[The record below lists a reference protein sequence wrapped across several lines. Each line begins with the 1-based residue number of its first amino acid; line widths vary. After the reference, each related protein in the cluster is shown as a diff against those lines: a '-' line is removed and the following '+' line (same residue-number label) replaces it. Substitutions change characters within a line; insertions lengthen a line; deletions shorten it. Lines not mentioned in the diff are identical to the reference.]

1 MALTLPPGW
10 ANPAIYTAQKKIEW
24 FNANGVTP
32 DDLASA
38 GVTADEI
45 DWMLANGLNR
55 NPTKEVENK
64 VSASA
69 AQELKAQAD
78 QAYGRE
84 ATQDSSSASTPA
96 VDTSSAVDR
105 LSDFLDQAA
114 SNTGI
119 YEGKQ
124 ALEEAIA
131 DIAGSQSVADKAT
144 LYNQLNDN
152 YSDTQIKDA
161 IAEVT
166 GKPVTDTDWNYLT
179 GAAKVQEIVKDPKAT
194 VQQKAELYNDLQ
206 ELFPT
211 QSNQFLNDLINT
223 VAPEQKAE
231 DLKYLAAAS
240 DVQDVVSGTVQ
251 DKAKVYNNLLD
262 QGFDAATAAN
272 IIKDATGQAPTAKDM
287 GYLTDAAKVQ
297 SLATSTDPNAKAD
310 FYNELLKRYDPTA
323 IGNLFTDALGKQQ
336 SASDMKYLMELAQ
349 QRQTA
354 ATTAQTELEK
364 QQAADKAAADR
375 QKTAI
380 DAATQ
385 AQEAARKAAAGS
397 TFSTGITYGADMG
410 ADRKGTGVD
419 ISGESGLRGAYAP
432 YVERMLER
440 ASAEADVPFQK
451 YTGSSPL
458 LESARAGIANLTTPA
473 QFLQGQNLAQAAGI
487 GALDYGK
494 YKPTSFTTGTFA
506 NPNFASQLSPAD
518 LKNQAAQK
526 PPGFFDGGGV
536 NTGMP
541 NYDSFLT
548 ELPYFGSASNSQNY
562 DPNFMGMIGDMQY
575 RGGRETQA
583 QRDFKLQQEGQ
594 MGNMQNM
601 AGGMGGI
608 FLGGSKFFDETMSL
622 GGGLNNLLG
631 GTGGGLGSLGGVG
644 GGLNKLVGSKF
655 FDETMSLGGGLNNLL
670 GKTGGVGG
678 VGGMGGMG
686 DMGGGLG
693 SLGGGLNKLVG
704 GTGQFNGPTS
714 SPSPYSIAYPS
725 EPTYEERVPS
735 IPSNPNLQPTNYGGQ
750 NVTNVQASY
759 MSPFMQGAVEPALRE
774 AKRQS
779 DIMGQANAAKAVSV
793 GAFGGSRQGLVE
805 AERQRNLMNQ
815 LGDIQSQGL
824 QKAYESGLG
833 QFNTEQQRALEAQKL
848 AEESRQFGSELGL
861 KGLDTS
867 IRAAQTLG
875 GLGQQQGYLDL
886 ATLKQMADLGQQQ
899 QQFDY
904 NEFLRGEKYPYEN
917 LTFMKN
923 MLQGLPYNA
932 APTGID
938 PMSQALSGGISSVYL
953 AQLLGGLG
961 G

>member
-1 MALTLPPGW
+1 MAFPALPSDW
-10 ANPAIYTAQKKIEW
+10 LNYTGGQKLAW
-24 FNANGVTP
+24 FISKGITA
-32 DDLASA
+32 DDLTKMGEAASDIKDLVDA
-38 GVTADEI
+38 GLPTGPGILSQGTAEQQQ
-45 DWMLANGLNR
+45 
-55 NPTKEVENK
+55 
-64 VSASA
+64 A
-69 AQELKAQAD
+69 AVQEAQQISDSVA
-78 QAYGRE
+78 QQYE
-84 ATQDSSSASTPA
+84 AK
-96 VDTSSAVDR
+96 DR

-124 ALEEAIA
+124 ALEEAISN
-131 DIAGSQSVADKAT
+131 IAGSQSVADKAT

-179 GAAKVQEIVKDPKAT
+179 GAAKVQELTKDPKAT
-194 VQQKAELYNDLQ
+194 IQQKAELYNDLQ

-223 VAPEQKAE
+223 VAPGQKAE

-240 DVQDVVSGTVQ
+240 DVQDVASGTVQ
-251 DKAKVYNNLLD
+251 DKATVYNNLIS
-262 QGFDAATAAN
+262 QGYDAATAAN
-272 IIKDATGQAPTAKDM
+272 IIKDATGQAQTAKDM

-336 SASDMKYLMELAQ
+336 STSDMKYLMDLAQ
-349 QRQTA
+349 QRQETA
-354 ATTAQTELEK
+354 TAAQTELQK

-375 QKTAI
+375 QKAGI

-397 TFSTGITYGADMG
+397 TFNTGITYGTDMG

-473 QFLQGQNLAQAAGI
+473 QFLQGSNLAQAAGI

-518 LKNQAAQK
+518 LKNQAALK

-536 NTGMP
+536 GMGLP
-541 NYDSFLT
+541 NYGNFLNS
-548 ELPYFGSASNSQNY
+548 GSASNSQNY
-562 DPNFMGMIGDMQY
+562 DPNSRGMIGDMQY

-583 QRDFKLQQEGQ
+583 QRDFKLQQESQ
-594 MGNMQNM
+594 MRNMQGM
-601 AGGMGGI
+601 AGGM
-608 FLGGSKFFDETMSL
+608 D
-622 GGGLNNLLG
+622 
-631 GTGGGLGSLGGVG
+631 GVG
-644 GGLNKLVGSKF
+644 
-655 FDETMSLGGGLNNLL
+655 D
-670 GKTGGVGG
+670 
-678 VGGMGGMG
+678 MG
-686 DMGGGLG
+686 DMGGEIHHAGLDQWG
-693 SLGGGLNKLVG
+693 RGGFSGYDPNNPPADGKNIFGGIGPLYDPNNLVG
-704 GTGQFNGPTS
+704 GTGQFNGPT
-714 SPSPYSIAYPS
+714 PSPYAIAYPS

-735 IPSNPNLQPTNYGGQ
+735 IPSNPNLQPTTYGGQ
-750 NVTNVQASY
+750 NITNVQASY
-759 MSPFMQGAVEPALRE
+759 MSPYMQGAVDPAIKE
-774 AKRQS
+774 AKRQAE
-779 DIMGQANAAKAVSV
+779 IANQAIGAKAAQA
-793 GAFGGSRQGLVE
+793 GAFGGSRQGLME
-805 AERQRNLMNQ
+805 SELQRNLLNQ
-815 LGDIQSQGL
+815 IGTIQGQGL

-848 AEESRQFGSELGL
+848 SEESRRFGADLGL
-861 KGLDTS
+861 RGLDTS
-867 IRAAQTLG
+867 IRAGQTLG
-875 GLGQQQGYLDL
+875 GLGAQQGQFDL
-886 ATLKQMADLGQQQ
+886 AALKQMADLGQQQ

-917 LTFMKN
+917 LTFMRN

>member
-96 VDTSSAVDR
+96 VDTSSAVDK
-105 LSDFLDQAA
+105 LNAFLDQAA

-124 ALEEAIA
+124 ALEEAISN
-131 DIAGSQSVADKAT
+131 IAGSQSVADKAT

-161 IAEVT
+161 ITEVT

-179 GAAKVQEIVKDPKAT
+179 GAAKVQELTEDPKAT
-194 VQQKAELYNDLQ
+194 IQQKAELYNDLQ

-223 VAPEQKAE
+223 VAPGQKAE

-272 IIKDATGQAPTAKDM
+272 IIKDATGEAPTAKDM

-297 SLATSTDPNAKAD
+297 SLSTSTDPNAKAD

-323 IGNLFTDALGKQQ
+323 IGSLFTDALGKQQ

-375 QKTAI
+375 QKAVI
-380 DAATQ
+380 DAAEKARQ
-385 AQEAARKAAAGS
+385 DERKAAAGS
-397 TFSTGITYGADMG
+397 TFNTGITYGTDMG

-419 ISGESGLRGAYAP
+419 ISGESGLRDAYAP

-473 QFLQGQNLAQAAGI
+473 QFLQGSNLAQAAGI

-526 PPGFFDGGGV
+526 PPGFADGGGV
-536 NTGMP
+536 GMGLP
-541 NYDSFLT
+541 NYGYFLNS
-548 ELPYFGSASNSQNY
+548 GSASNSQNY
-562 DPNFMGMIGDMQY
+562 DPNSRGMIGDMQY

-583 QRDFKLQQEGQ
+583 QRDFKLQQESQ
-594 MGNMQNM
+594 MRNMQDM
-601 AGGMGGI
+601 AMR
-608 FLGGSKFFDETMSL
+608 
-622 GGGLNNLLG
+622 NLQ
-631 GTGGGLGSLGGVG
+631 
-644 GGLNKLVGSKF
+644 
-655 FDETMSLGGGLNNLL
+655 
-670 GKTGGVGG
+670 
-678 VGGMGGMG
+678 GMG
-686 DMGGGLG
+686 DMGGEIHHAGLDQWGRGGFSGYDPNNPPADGKNIFGGIGPLYDPNNLVGGTGGMGGMAGGMGRGLG
-693 SLGGGLNKLVG
+693 SLGGGLNKLLGV
-704 GTGQFNGPTS
+704 TGQFNGPTPGPS
-714 SPSPYSIAYPS
+714 ASTYTPKAPSPDAIAYTS

-735 IPSNPNLQPTNYGGQ
+735 IPSNPNLQPVNYGGQ
-750 NVTNVQASY
+750 DITNVQASY
-759 MSPFMQGAVEPALRE
+759 MSPFMQGAVDPAIKE

-815 LGDIQSQGL
+815 IGTIQGQGL

-848 AEESRQFGSELGL
+848 SEESRQFGSELGL

-875 GLGQQQGYLDL
+875 SLGNQQGQLDL
-886 ATLKQMADLGQQQ
+886 ATLRQMADLGKEQRD
-899 QQFDY
+899 FDY
-904 NEFLRGEKYPYEN
+904 QEFLRGEKYPYEN
-917 LTFMKN
+917 LRFMQS
-923 MLQGLPYNA
+923 MLQGLPTSA

>member
-1 MALTLPPGW
+1 MALPTLPSGW
-10 ANPAIYTAQKKIEW
+10 ANYTPQQKISW
-24 FNANGVTP
+24 FNANGVTTA
-32 DDLASA
+32 DLASA
-38 GVTADEI
+38 GVPQSDI
-45 DWMLANGLNR
+45 DWMLDNGYSPPAPVVAKPIQQEPVRTQPEPTYQEPVYYEPEPVYTASSAPAPAPAVAPTSTSAPTYNVFGLQWDSSAPLSTKQGYVQTLLNSGITSDQIKAKIAELD
-55 NPTKEVENK
+55 P
-64 VSASA
+64 ASA
-69 AQELKAQAD
+69 TQSTYDLLGIPKATPSTPTPTSTSTPTPTPTSTSTSTSTST
-78 QAYGRE
+78 
-84 ATQDSSSASTPA
+84 ATPAGTSTPA
-96 VDTSSAVDR
+96 VDTSSAVDK
-105 LSDFLDQAA
+105 LNAFLDQAA

-124 ALEEAIA
+124 DLQDKIA
-131 DIAGSQSVADKAT
+131 DLVKSTSVTDKAT
-144 LYNQLNDN
+144 VYNQLNDN
-152 YSDTQIKDA
+152 YSDNQIKSA
-161 IAEVT
+161 IATVT

-179 GAAKVQEIVKDPKAT
+179 GAAKVQEVAQNPKT
-194 VQQKAELYNDLQ
+194 TLQQKAELYNDLQ

-211 QSNQFLNDLINT
+211 QSNQFINDLINT
-223 VAPEQKAE
+223 VAPGQKAE

-240 DVQDVVSGTVQ
+240 DVQDVASGTVQ
-251 DKAKVYNNLLD
+251 DKAKVYNNLIS
-262 QGFDAATAAN
+262 QGYDAATATN

-354 ATTAQTELEK
+354 ATTAQTELQK

-375 QKTAI
+375 QKAAL

-397 TFSTGITYGADMG
+397 TFNTGITYGTGMG

-473 QFLQGQNLAQAAGI
+473 QFLQGSNLAQAAGI

-518 LKNQAAQK
+518 LKNQAALK
-526 PPGFFDGGGV
+526 PPGFVDGGAVGV
-536 NTGMP
+536 
-541 NYDSFLT
+541 
-548 ELPYFGSASNSQNY
+548 GSAN
-562 DPNFMGMIGDMQY
+562 
-575 RGGRETQA
+575 
-583 QRDFKLQQEGQ
+583 QQ
-594 MGNMQNM
+594 
-601 AGGMGGI
+601 
-608 FLGGSKFFDETMSL
+608 
-622 GGGLNNLLG
+622 
-631 GTGGGLGSLGGVG
+631 
-644 GGLNKLVGSKF
+644 
-655 FDETMSLGGGLNNLL
+655 
-670 GKTGGVGG
+670 
-678 VGGMGGMG
+678 
-686 DMGGGLG
+686 
-693 SLGGGLNKLVG
+693 
-704 GTGQFNGPTS
+704 
-714 SPSPYSIAYPS
+714 
-725 EPTYEERVPS
+725 S
-735 IPSNPNLQPTNYGGQ
+735 IPSMPVPTNPNLQPTTYGGQ
-750 NVTNVQASY
+750 GITNVQASY
-759 MSPFMQGAVEPALRE
+759 MSPYMQGAVDPAIKE
-774 AKRQS
+774 AKRQAE
-779 DIMGQANAAKAVSV
+779 IANQAIGAKAAQA
-793 GAFGGSRQGLVE
+793 GAFGGSRQGLME
-805 AERQRNLMNQ
+805 SELQRNLLNQ
-815 LGDIQSQGL
+815 IGTIQGQGL

-833 QFNTEQQRALEAQKL
+833 QFNTEQQRALEAQKMG
-848 AEESRQFGSELGL
+848 EQSRQFGAELGL
-861 KGLDTS
+861 KGL
-867 IRAAQTLG
+867 QTGIQAGSALG
-875 GLGQQQGYLDL
+875 NLGQQQGYLDL

-917 LTFMKN
+917 LTFMRN

>member
-1 MALTLPPGW
+1 MAFPALPSDW
-10 ANPAIYTAQKKIEW
+10 LNYTGGQKLAW
-24 FNANGVTP
+24 FISKGITA
-32 DDLASA
+32 DDLTKMGEAASDVKDLVDA
-38 GVTADEI
+38 GLPTGPGILSQGTAEQQQ
-45 DWMLANGLNR
+45 
-55 NPTKEVENK
+55 
-64 VSASA
+64 A
-69 AQELKAQAD
+69 AVQEAQQISDSVA
-78 QAYGRE
+78 QQYE
-84 ATQDSSSASTPA
+84 AK
-96 VDTSSAVDR
+96 DR

-124 ALEEAIA
+124 ALEEAISN
-131 DIAGSQSVADKAT
+131 IAGSTSVADKAT

-152 YSDTQIKDA
+152 YNDTQIKDA

-179 GAAKVQEIVKDPKAT
+179 GAAKVQEIAKDPKAT

-223 VAPEQKAE
+223 VAPGQKAE

-240 DVQDVVSGTVQ
+240 DVQDVASGTVQ

-354 ATTAQTELEK
+354 ATTAQTELQK

-375 QKTAI
+375 QKAGI

-397 TFSTGITYGADMG
+397 TFNTGITYGTDMG

-473 QFLQGQNLAQAAGI
+473 QFLQGSNLAQAAGI

-506 NPNFASQLSPAD
+506 NPNFAAQPSPAD
-518 LKNQAAQK
+518 LKNQAALR
-526 PPGFFDGGGV
+526 PPGFADGGGV
-536 NTGMP
+536 GMGLP
-541 NYDSFLT
+541 NYGNFLNS
-548 ELPYFGSASNSQNY
+548 GSASNSQNY
-562 DPNFMGMIGDMQY
+562 DPNSRDMMYRGDMQY
-575 RGGRETQA
+575 RGGAETQA
-583 QRDFKLQQEGQ
+583 QRDFKLQQESQ
-594 MGNMQNM
+594 MRNMQGM
-601 AGGMGGI
+601 AGGMDG
-608 FLGGSKFFDETMSL
+608 
-622 GGGLNNLLG
+622 
-631 GTGGGLGSLGGVG
+631 
-644 GGLNKLVGSKF
+644 
-655 FDETMSLGGGLNNLL
+655 
-670 GKTGGVGG
+670 
-678 VGGMGGMG
+678 
-686 DMGGGLG
+686 MGGGLG

-704 GTGQFNGPTS
+704 GTGQFDGSKSVNQQS
-714 SPSPYSIAYPS
+714 
-725 EPTYEERVPS
+725 VPS
-735 IPSNPNLQPTNYGGQ
+735 MPVPANPNLQPTTYGGQ
-750 NVTNVQASY
+750 DITNVQASY
-759 MSPFMQGAVEPALRE
+759 MSPYMQGAIDPAIKE
-774 AKRQS
+774 AKRQAE
-779 DIMGQANAAKAVSV
+779 IANQTIGAKAAQA
-793 GAFGGSRQGLVE
+793 GAFGGSRQGLME
-805 AERQRNLMNQ
+805 SELQRNLLNQ
-815 LGDIQSQGL
+815 IGTIQGQGL

-848 AEESRQFGSELGL
+848 AEQSRQFGSELGL
-861 KGLDTS
+861 KGLQTS
-867 IRAAQTLG
+867 IQAGSALG
-875 GLGQQQGYLDL
+875 SLGAQQGQFDL
-886 ATLKQMADLGQQQ
+886 AALKQMADLGQQQ

-917 LTFMKN
+917 LTFMRN

>member
-1 MALTLPPGW
+1 MAFPALPSDW
-10 ANPAIYTAQKKIEW
+10 LNYTGGKKLAW
-24 FNANGVTP
+24 FISKGITA
-32 DDLASA
+32 DDLTKMGEAASDIKDLVDA
-38 GVTADEI
+38 GLPTGPGILSQGTAEQQQ
-45 DWMLANGLNR
+45 
-55 NPTKEVENK
+55 
-64 VSASA
+64 A
-69 AQELKAQAD
+69 AVQEAQQISDSVA
-78 QAYGRE
+78 QQYE
-84 ATQDSSSASTPA
+84 AK
-96 VDTSSAVDR
+96 DR

-124 ALEEAIA
+124 ALEEAISN
-131 DIAGSQSVADKAT
+131 IAGSTSVADKAT

-152 YSDTQIKDA
+152 YNDTQIKDA

-179 GAAKVQEIVKDPKAT
+179 GAAKVQEIAKDPKAT

-223 VAPEQKAE
+223 VAPGQKAE

-240 DVQDVVSGTVQ
+240 DVQDVASGTVQ

-354 ATTAQTELEK
+354 ATTAQTELQK

-375 QKTAI
+375 QKAGI
-380 DAATQ
+380 DAAAQ

-397 TFSTGITYGADMG
+397 TFNTGITYGTDMG

-473 QFLQGQNLAQAAGI
+473 QFLQGSNLAQAAGI

-518 LKNQAAQK
+518 LKNQAALK
-526 PPGFFDGGGV
+526 PPGFADGGGV
-536 NTGMP
+536 GMGLP
-541 NYDSFLT
+541 NYDSFLK

-562 DPNFMGMIGDMQY
+562 DPNSRDMMYRGDMQY
-575 RGGRETQA
+575 RGGAETQA
-583 QRDFKLQQEGQ
+583 QRDFKLQQESQ
-594 MGNMQNM
+594 MRNMQGM
-601 AGGMGGI
+601 AGGMGD
-608 FLGGSKFFDETMSL
+608 LGGGLGSL

-631 GTGGGLGSLGGVG
+631 GTGQFD
-644 GGLNKLVGSKF
+644 GSKNVNQQ
-655 FDETMSLGGGLNNLL
+655 S
-670 GKTGGVGG
+670 
-678 VGGMGGMG
+678 
-686 DMGGGLG
+686 
-693 SLGGGLNKLVG
+693 
-704 GTGQFNGPTS
+704 
-714 SPSPYSIAYPS
+714 
-725 EPTYEERVPS
+725 VPS
-735 IPSNPNLQPTNYGGQ
+735 MPVPTNPNLQPTTYGGQ
-750 NVTNVQASY
+750 DITNVQASY
-759 MSPFMQGAVEPALRE
+759 MSPYMQGAIDPAIKE
-774 AKRQS
+774 AKRQAE
-779 DIMGQANAAKAVSV
+779 IANQTIGAKAAQA
-793 GAFGGSRQGLVE
+793 GAFGGSRQGLME
-805 AERQRNLMNQ
+805 SELQRNLLNQ
-815 LGDIQSQGL
+815 IGTIQGQGL

-848 AEESRQFGSELGL
+848 AEQSRQFGSELGL
-861 KGLDTS
+861 KGLQTS
-867 IRAAQTLG
+867 IQAGSALG
-875 GLGQQQGYLDL
+875 NLGQQQGYLDL

-917 LTFMKN
+917 LTFMRN
-923 MLQGLPYNA
+923 MLQGLPFNA

>member
-1 MALTLPPGW
+1 MAFPALPSDW
-10 ANPAIYTAQKKIEW
+10 LNYTGGQKLAW
-24 FNANGVTP
+24 FISKGITA
-32 DDLASA
+32 DDLTKMGEAASDVKDLVDA
-38 GVTADEI
+38 GLPTGPGILSQGTAEQQQ
-45 DWMLANGLNR
+45 
-55 NPTKEVENK
+55 
-64 VSASA
+64 A
-69 AQELKAQAD
+69 AVQEAQQISDSVA
-78 QAYGRE
+78 QQYE
-84 ATQDSSSASTPA
+84 AK
-96 VDTSSAVDR
+96 DR

-124 ALEEAIA
+124 ALEEAISN
-131 DIAGSQSVADKAT
+131 IAGSQSVADKAT

-152 YSDTQIKDA
+152 YNDTQIKDA

-179 GAAKVQEIVKDPKAT
+179 GAAKVQELTKDPKAT
-194 VQQKAELYNDLQ
+194 IQQKAELYNDLQ

-223 VAPEQKAE
+223 VAPGQKAE

-240 DVQDVVSGTVQ
+240 DVQDVASGTVQ
-251 DKAKVYNNLLD
+251 DKATVYNNLIS
-262 QGFDAATAAN
+262 QGYDAATAAN

-349 QRQTA
+349 QRQETA
-354 ATTAQTELEK
+354 TAAQTELQK

-375 QKTAI
+375 QKAGI

-397 TFSTGITYGADMG
+397 TFNTGITYGTDMG

-473 QFLQGQNLAQAAGI
+473 QFLQGSNLAQAAGI

-506 NPNFASQLSPAD
+506 NPNFAAQPSPAD
-518 LKNQAAQK
+518 LKNQAALR
-526 PPGFFDGGGV
+526 PPGFADGGGV
-536 NTGMP
+536 GMGLP
-541 NYDSFLT
+541 NYGNFLNS
-548 ELPYFGSASNSQNY
+548 GSASNSQNY
-562 DPNFMGMIGDMQY
+562 DPNSRDMMYRGDMQY
-575 RGGRETQA
+575 RGGAETQA
-583 QRDFKLQQEGQ
+583 QRDFKLQQESQ
-594 MGNMQNM
+594 MRNMQGM
-601 AGGMGGI
+601 A
-608 FLGGSKFFDETMSL
+608 
-622 GGGLNNLLG
+622 
-631 GTGGGLGSLGGVG
+631 
-644 GGLNKLVGSKF
+644 
-655 FDETMSLGGGLNNLL
+655 
-670 GKTGGVGG
+670 
-678 VGGMGGMG
+678 GGMG

-704 GTGQFNGPTS
+704 GTGQFDGSANQQS
-714 SPSPYSIAYPS
+714 
-725 EPTYEERVPS
+725 VPS
-735 IPSNPNLQPTNYGGQ
+735 MPVPTNPNLQPTTYGGQ
-750 NVTNVQASY
+750 NITNVQASY
-759 MSPFMQGAVEPALRE
+759 MSPFMQGAVDPAIKE
-774 AKRQS
+774 AKRQAE
-779 DIMGQANAAKAVSV
+779 IANQAIGAKAAQA
-793 GAFGGSRQGLVE
+793 GAFGGSRQGLME
-805 AERQRNLMNQ
+805 SELQRNLLNQ
-815 LGDIQSQGL
+815 IGTIQGQGL

-848 AEESRQFGSELGL
+848 AEQSRQFGSELGL
-861 KGLDTS
+861 KGLQTS
-867 IRAAQTLG
+867 IQAGSALG
-875 GLGQQQGYLDL
+875 NLGQQQGYLDL

-917 LTFMKN
+917 LTFMRN

>member
-1 MALTLPPGW
+1 MAFPALPSDW
-10 ANPAIYTAQKKIEW
+10 LNYTGGKKLAW
-24 FNANGVTP
+24 FISKGITA
-32 DDLASA
+32 DDLTKMGEAASDIKDLVDA
-38 GVTADEI
+38 GLPTGPGILSQGTAEQQ
-45 DWMLANGLNR
+45 
-55 NPTKEVENK
+55 K
-64 VSASA
+64 A
-69 AQELKAQAD
+69 AVQEAQQISDSVA
-78 QAYGRE
+78 QQYE
-84 ATQDSSSASTPA
+84 AK
-96 VDTSSAVDR
+96 DR

-124 ALEEAIA
+124 ALEEAISN
-131 DIAGSQSVADKAT
+131 IAGSQSVADKAT

-152 YSDTQIKDA
+152 YSDTQIKNA

-179 GAAKVQEIVKDPKAT
+179 GAAKVQELTKDPKAT

-223 VAPEQKAE
+223 VAPGQKAE

-240 DVQDVVSGTVQ
+240 DVQDVASGTVQ
-251 DKAKVYNNLLD
+251 DKAKVYNNLIS
-262 QGFDAATAAN
+262 QGYDAATAAN
-272 IIKDATGQAPTAKDM
+272 IIKDATGQTQTAKDM

-336 SASDMKYLMELAQ
+336 STSDMKYLMDLAQ
-349 QRQTA
+349 QRQETA
-354 ATTAQTELEK
+354 TAAQTELQK

-375 QKTAI
+375 QKAGI
-380 DAATQ
+380 DAAAQ

-397 TFSTGITYGADMG
+397 TFGTGITYGTDMG
-410 ADRKGTGVD
+410 ADRKGIGVD

-473 QFLQGQNLAQAAGI
+473 QFLQGSNLAQAAGI

-518 LKNQAAQK
+518 LKNQAALK
-526 PPGFFDGGGV
+526 PPGFVDGGAVGV
-536 NTGMP
+536 
-541 NYDSFLT
+541 
-548 ELPYFGSASNSQNY
+548 GSAN
-562 DPNFMGMIGDMQY
+562 
-575 RGGRETQA
+575 
-583 QRDFKLQQEGQ
+583 QQ
-594 MGNMQNM
+594 
-601 AGGMGGI
+601 
-608 FLGGSKFFDETMSL
+608 
-622 GGGLNNLLG
+622 
-631 GTGGGLGSLGGVG
+631 
-644 GGLNKLVGSKF
+644 
-655 FDETMSLGGGLNNLL
+655 
-670 GKTGGVGG
+670 
-678 VGGMGGMG
+678 
-686 DMGGGLG
+686 
-693 SLGGGLNKLVG
+693 
-704 GTGQFNGPTS
+704 
-714 SPSPYSIAYPS
+714 
-725 EPTYEERVPS
+725 S
-735 IPSNPNLQPTNYGGQ
+735 IPSMPVPTNPNLQPTTYGGQ
-750 NVTNVQASY
+750 GITNVQASY
-759 MSPFMQGAVEPALRE
+759 MSPYMQGAVDPAIKE
-774 AKRQS
+774 AKRQAE
-779 DIMGQANAAKAVSV
+779 IANQAIGAKAAQA
-793 GAFGGSRQGLVE
+793 GAFGGSRQGLME
-805 AERQRNLMNQ
+805 SELQRNLLNQ
-815 LGDIQSQGL
+815 IGTIQGQGL

-848 AEESRQFGSELGL
+848 AEQSRQFGSELGL
-861 KGLDTS
+861 KGLQTS
-867 IRAAQTLG
+867 IQAGSALG
-875 GLGQQQGYLDL
+875 NLGQQQGYLDL

-917 LTFMKN
+917 LTFMRN

>member
-1 MALTLPPGW
+1 MAFPALPSDW
-10 ANPAIYTAQKKIEW
+10 LNYTGGQKLAW
-24 FNANGVTP
+24 FISKGITA
-32 DDLASA
+32 DDLTKMGEAASDIKDLVDA
-38 GVTADEI
+38 GLPTGPGILSQGTAEQQ
-45 DWMLANGLNR
+45 
-55 NPTKEVENK
+55 K
-64 VSASA
+64 A
-69 AQELKAQAD
+69 AVQEAQQISDSVA
-78 QAYGRE
+78 QQYE
-84 ATQDSSSASTPA
+84 AK
-96 VDTSSAVDR
+96 DR

-124 ALEEAIA
+124 ALEEAISN
-131 DIAGSQSVADKAT
+131 IAGSQSVADKAT

-152 YSDTQIKDA
+152 YSDTQIKNA

-179 GAAKVQEIVKDPKAT
+179 GAAKVQELTKDPKAT

-223 VAPEQKAE
+223 VAPGQKAE

-240 DVQDVVSGTVQ
+240 DVQDVASGTVQ
-251 DKAKVYNNLLD
+251 DKAKVYNNLIS
-262 QGFDAATAAN
+262 QGYDAATAAN
-272 IIKDATGQAPTAKDM
+272 IIKDATGQTQTAKDM

-336 SASDMKYLMELAQ
+336 STSDMKYLMDLAQ
-349 QRQTA
+349 QRQETA
-354 ATTAQTELEK
+354 TAAQTELQK

-375 QKTAI
+375 QKAGI

-397 TFSTGITYGADMG
+397 TFGTGITYGTDMG

-473 QFLQGQNLAQAAGI
+473 QFLQGSNLAQAAGI

-518 LKNQAAQK
+518 LKNQAALK

-536 NTGMP
+536 DAGMLNNAEFSTPITGVARSG
-541 NYDSFLT
+541 NYNIFT
-548 ELPYFGSASNSQNY
+548 EELPYFGSASNSQNY
-562 DPNFMGMIGDMQY
+562 DPNSRDMMYRGDMQY

-583 QRDFKLQQEGQ
+583 QRDFKLQQENQ
-594 MGNMQNM
+594 MRNMQDM
-601 AGGMGGI
+601 AGGMGDM
-608 FLGGSKFFDETMSL
+608 GGEFFV
-622 GGGLNNLLG
+622 G
-631 GTGGGLGSLGGVG
+631 GTKDFYEKNPWAIQPVG
-644 GGLNKLVGSKF
+644 
-655 FDETMSLGGGLNNLL
+655 T
-670 GKTGGVGG
+670 
-678 VGGMGGMG
+678 GMGGMG
-686 DMGGGLG
+686 GMGGGLG

-704 GTGQFNGPTS
+704 GTGQFDGSANQQS
-714 SPSPYSIAYPS
+714 
-725 EPTYEERVPS
+725 VPS
-735 IPSNPNLQPTNYGGQ
+735 MPVPTNPNLQPTTYGGQ
-750 NVTNVQASY
+750 NITNVQASY
-759 MSPFMQGAVEPALRE
+759 MSPFMQGAVDPAIKE
-774 AKRQS
+774 AKRQAE
-779 DIMGQANAAKAVSV
+779 IANQAIGAKAAQA
-793 GAFGGSRQGLVE
+793 GAFGGSRQGLME
-805 AERQRNLMNQ
+805 SELQRNLLNQ
-815 LGDIQSQGL
+815 IGTIQGQGL

-848 AEESRQFGSELGL
+848 AEQSRQFGSELGL
-861 KGLDTS
+861 KGLQTS
-867 IRAAQTLG
+867 IQAGSALG
-875 GLGQQQGYLDL
+875 NLGQQQGYLDL

-917 LTFMKN
+917 LTFMRN

>member
-1 MALTLPPGW
+1 MAFPALPSDW
-10 ANPAIYTAQKKIEW
+10 LNYTGGQKLAW
-24 FNANGVTP
+24 FISKGITA
-32 DDLASA
+32 DDLTKMGEAASDVKDLVNA
-38 GVTADEI
+38 GLPTGPGILSQGTAEQQK
-45 DWMLANGLNR
+45 AAVQ
-55 NPTKEVENK
+55 EAQQ
-64 VSASA
+64 VSDSV
-69 AQELKAQAD
+69 AQQ
-78 QAYGRE
+78 YE
-84 ATQDSSSASTPA
+84 AK
-96 VDTSSAVDR
+96 DR

-124 ALEEAIA
+124 ALEEAISN
-131 DIAGSQSVADKAT
+131 IAGSQSVTDKAT

-152 YSDTQIKDA
+152 YSDTQIKNA
-161 IAEVT
+161 IADVT

-179 GAAKVQEIVKDPKAT
+179 GAAKVQELTKDPKAT
-194 VQQKAELYNDLQ
+194 IQQKAELYNDLQ

-223 VAPEQKAE
+223 VAPGQKAE

-240 DVQDVVSGTVQ
+240 DVQDVASGTVQ
-251 DKAKVYNNLLD
+251 DKATVYNNLIN
-262 QGFDAATAAN
+262 QGYDATTAAN
-272 IIKDATGQAPTAKDM
+272 IIKDATGQAQTAKDM

-336 SASDMKYLMELAQ
+336 STSDMKYLMDLAQ
-349 QRQTA
+349 QRQETA
-354 ATTAQTELEK
+354 TAAQTELQK

-375 QKTAI
+375 QKAGI

-397 TFSTGITYGADMG
+397 AFNTGITYGTDMG

-473 QFLQGQNLAQAAGI
+473 QFLQGSNLAQAAGI

-506 NPNFASQLSPAD
+506 NPNFAAQPSPAD
-518 LKNQAAQK
+518 LKNQAALR
-526 PPGFFDGGGV
+526 PPGFADGGGV
-536 NTGMP
+536 GMGLP
-541 NYDSFLT
+541 NYGNFLNS
-548 ELPYFGSASNSQNY
+548 GSASNSQNY
-562 DPNFMGMIGDMQY
+562 DPNSRDMMYRGDMQY
-575 RGGRETQA
+575 RGGAETQA
-583 QRDFKLQQEGQ
+583 QRDFKLQQESQ
-594 MGNMQNM
+594 MRNMQGM
-601 AGGMGGI
+601 AGGMDG
-608 FLGGSKFFDETMSL
+608 
-622 GGGLNNLLG
+622 
-631 GTGGGLGSLGGVG
+631 
-644 GGLNKLVGSKF
+644 
-655 FDETMSLGGGLNNLL
+655 
-670 GKTGGVGG
+670 
-678 VGGMGGMG
+678 
-686 DMGGGLG
+686 MGGGLG

-704 GTGQFNGPTS
+704 GTGQFDGSKSVNQQS
-714 SPSPYSIAYPS
+714 
-725 EPTYEERVPS
+725 VPS
-735 IPSNPNLQPTNYGGQ
+735 MPVPANPNLQPTTYGGQ
-750 NVTNVQASY
+750 DITNVQASY
-759 MSPFMQGAVEPALRE
+759 MSPYMQGAIDPAIKE
-774 AKRQS
+774 AKRQAE
-779 DIMGQANAAKAVSV
+779 IANQTIGAKAAQA
-793 GAFGGSRQGLVE
+793 GAFGGSRQGLME
-805 AERQRNLMNQ
+805 SELQRNLLNQ
-815 LGDIQSQGL
+815 IGTIQGQGL

-833 QFNTEQQRALEAQKL
+833 QFNTEQQRALEAQKM
-848 AEESRQFGSELGL
+848 AEQSRQFGSELGL
-861 KGLDTS
+861 KGLQTG
-867 IRAAQTLG
+867 IQAGQTLG
-875 GLGQQQGYLDL
+875 SLGQQQGYLDL

>member
-1 MALTLPPGW
+1 MAFPALPSDW
-10 ANPAIYTAQKKIEW
+10 LNYTGGKKLAW
-24 FNANGVTP
+24 FISKGITA
-32 DDLASA
+32 DDLTKMGEAASDVQDLVNA
-38 GVTADEI
+38 GLPTGPGILSQGTAEQQ
-45 DWMLANGLNR
+45 
-55 NPTKEVENK
+55 K
-64 VSASA
+64 A
-69 AQELKAQAD
+69 AVQEAQQISDSVA
-78 QAYGRE
+78 QQYE
-84 ATQDSSSASTPA
+84 AK
-96 VDTSSAVDR
+96 DR

-124 ALEEAIA
+124 ALEEAISN
-131 DIAGSQSVADKAT
+131 IAGSQSVADKAT

-179 GAAKVQEIVKDPKAT
+179 GAAKVQEIAKDPKAT

-223 VAPEQKAE
+223 VAPGQKAE

-240 DVQDVVSGTVQ
+240 DVQDVTSGTVQ
-251 DKAKVYNNLLD
+251 DKAKVYNNLIS
-262 QGFDAATAAN
+262 QGYDAATAAN

-354 ATTAQTELEK
+354 ATTAQTELQK

-375 QKTAI
+375 QKAGI

-397 TFSTGITYGADMG
+397 TFSTGITYGTDMG

-473 QFLQGQNLAQAAGI
+473 QFLQGSNLAQAAGI

-518 LKNQAAQK
+518 LKNQAALK
-526 PPGFFDGGGV
+526 PPGFADGGGV
-536 NTGMP
+536 GMGLP
-541 NYDSFLT
+541 NYGNFLNS
-548 ELPYFGSASNSQNY
+548 GSASNSQNY
-562 DPNFMGMIGDMQY
+562 NPNTLDMMY
-575 RGGRETQA
+575 RGGPETQA
-583 QRDFKLQQEGQ
+583 QKNFRSQREGQ
-594 MGNMQNM
+594 MRNMQNM
-601 AGGMGGI
+601 AGGTGDMGGEF
-608 FLGGSKFFDETMSL
+608 FLGGTKDFYEK
-622 GGGLNNLLG
+622 NPWAIQPV
-631 GTGGGLGSLGGVG
+631 GT
-644 GGLNKLVGSKF
+644 
-655 FDETMSLGGGLNNLL
+655 
-670 GKTGGVGG
+670 
-678 VGGMGGMG
+678 GMGG
-686 DMGGGLG
+686 MGGGLG

-704 GTGQFNGPTS
+704 GTGQFNGPTPGPS
-714 SPSPYSIAYPS
+714 ASTYIPKAPSPDAIAYTS

-735 IPSNPNLQPTNYGGQ
+735 IPTNPNLQPTTYGGQ
-750 NVTNVQASY
+750 NITNVQASY
-759 MSPFMQGAVEPALRE
+759 MSPFMQGAVDPAIKE
-774 AKRQS
+774 AKRQAE
-779 DIMGQANAAKAVSV
+779 IANQAIGAKATQA
-793 GAFGGSRQGLVE
+793 GAFGGSRQGLME
-805 AERQRNLMNQ
+805 SELQRNLLNQ
-815 LGDIQSQGL
+815 IGTIQGQGL

-848 AEESRQFGSELGL
+848 AEQSRQFGSELGL
-861 KGLDTS
+861 KGLQTS
-867 IRAAQTLG
+867 IQAGSALG
-875 GLGQQQGYLDL
+875 NLGQQQGYLDL

-917 LTFMKN
+917 LTFMRN

>member
-1 MALTLPPGW
+1 MAFPALPSDW
-10 ANPAIYTAQKKIEW
+10 LNYTGGKKLAW
-24 FNANGVTP
+24 FISKGITA
-32 DDLASA
+32 DDLTKMGEAASDIKDLVDA
-38 GVTADEI
+38 GLPTGPGILSQGTAEQQQ
-45 DWMLANGLNR
+45 
-55 NPTKEVENK
+55 
-64 VSASA
+64 A
-69 AQELKAQAD
+69 AVQEAQQISDSVA
-78 QAYGRE
+78 QQYE
-84 ATQDSSSASTPA
+84 AK
-96 VDTSSAVDR
+96 DR

-124 ALEEAIA
+124 ALEEAISN
-131 DIAGSQSVADKAT
+131 IAGSTSVADKAT

-152 YSDTQIKDA
+152 YNDTQIKDA

-179 GAAKVQEIVKDPKAT
+179 GAAKVQEIAKDPKAT

-223 VAPEQKAE
+223 VAPGQKAE

-240 DVQDVVSGTVQ
+240 DVQDVASGTVQ

-336 SASDMKYLMELAQ
+336 STSDMKYLMDLAQ
-349 QRQTA
+349 QRQETA
-354 ATTAQTELEK
+354 TAAQTELQK

-375 QKTAI
+375 QKAGI
-380 DAATQ
+380 DAAAQ

-397 TFSTGITYGADMG
+397 TFNTGITYGTDMG

-473 QFLQGQNLAQAAGI
+473 QFLQGSNLAQAAGI

-518 LKNQAAQK
+518 LKNQAALK
-526 PPGFFDGGGV
+526 PPGFADGGGV
-536 NTGMP
+536 GTGLP
-541 NYDSFLT
+541 NYGNFLNS
-548 ELPYFGSASNSQNY
+548 GSASNSQNY
-562 DPNFMGMIGDMQY
+562 DPNSGDMMYRGDMQY
-575 RGGRETQA
+575 RGGAETQA
-583 QRDFKLQQEGQ
+583 QRDFKLQQESQ
-594 MGNMQNM
+594 MRNMQGM
-601 AGGMGGI
+601 AGGTGDMGGE
-608 FLGGSKFFDETMSL
+608 FFTQVL
-622 GGGLNNLLG
+622 PPGAIQPV
-631 GTGGGLGSLGGVG
+631 GTGG
-644 GGLNKLVGSKF
+644 
-655 FDETMSLGGGLNNLL
+655 LGGGLNNLL

-678 VGGMGGMG
+678 VGGVGGTGGMG

-704 GTGQFNGPTS
+704 GTGQFDGSANQQS
-714 SPSPYSIAYPS
+714 
-725 EPTYEERVPS
+725 VPS
-735 IPSNPNLQPTNYGGQ
+735 MPVPTNPNLQPTTYGGQ
-750 NVTNVQASY
+750 NITNVQASY
-759 MSPFMQGAVEPALRE
+759 MSPFMQGAVDPAIKE
-774 AKRQS
+774 AKRQAE
-779 DIMGQANAAKAVSV
+779 IANQAIGAKAAQA
-793 GAFGGSRQGLVE
+793 GAFGGSRQGLME
-805 AERQRNLMNQ
+805 SELQRNLLNQ
-815 LGDIQSQGL
+815 IGTIQGQGL

-848 AEESRQFGSELGL
+848 AEQSRQFGSELGL
-861 KGLDTS
+861 KGLQTS
-867 IRAAQTLG
+867 IQAGSALG
-875 GLGQQQGYLDL
+875 NLGQQQGYLDL

-917 LTFMKN
+917 LTFMRN

>member
-1 MALTLPPGW
+1 MAFPALPSDW
-10 ANPAIYTAQKKIEW
+10 LNYTGGQKLAW
-24 FNANGVTP
+24 FISKGITA
-32 DDLASA
+32 DDLTKMGEAASDIKDLVDA
-38 GVTADEI
+38 GLPTGPGILSQGTAEQQ
-45 DWMLANGLNR
+45 
-55 NPTKEVENK
+55 K
-64 VSASA
+64 A
-69 AQELKAQAD
+69 AVQEAQQISDSVA
-78 QAYGRE
+78 QQYE
-84 ATQDSSSASTPA
+84 AK
-96 VDTSSAVDR
+96 DR
-105 LSDFLDQAA
+105 LSNFLDQAA

-124 ALEEAIA
+124 ALEEAISN
-131 DIAGSQSVADKAT
+131 IAGSQSVADKAT

-152 YSDTQIKDA
+152 YSDTQIKNA
-161 IAEVT
+161 IVEVT

-179 GAAKVQEIVKDPKAT
+179 GAAKVQELTKDPKAT

-223 VAPEQKAE
+223 VAPGQKAE

-240 DVQDVVSGTVQ
+240 DVQDVASGTVQ
-251 DKAKVYNNLLD
+251 DKAKVYNNLIS
-262 QGFDAATAAN
+262 QGYDAATAAN

-354 ATTAQTELEK
+354 ATTAQTELQK

-375 QKTAI
+375 QKAGI
-380 DAATQ
+380 DAAAQ

-397 TFSTGITYGADMG
+397 TFGTGITYGTDMG
-410 ADRKGTGVD
+410 ADRKGIGVD

-473 QFLQGQNLAQAAGI
+473 QFLQGSNLAQAAGI

-518 LKNQAAQK
+518 LKNQAALK
-526 PPGFFDGGGV
+526 PPGFVDGGAVGV
-536 NTGMP
+536 
-541 NYDSFLT
+541 
-548 ELPYFGSASNSQNY
+548 GSAN
-562 DPNFMGMIGDMQY
+562 
-575 RGGRETQA
+575 
-583 QRDFKLQQEGQ
+583 QQ
-594 MGNMQNM
+594 
-601 AGGMGGI
+601 
-608 FLGGSKFFDETMSL
+608 
-622 GGGLNNLLG
+622 
-631 GTGGGLGSLGGVG
+631 
-644 GGLNKLVGSKF
+644 
-655 FDETMSLGGGLNNLL
+655 
-670 GKTGGVGG
+670 
-678 VGGMGGMG
+678 
-686 DMGGGLG
+686 
-693 SLGGGLNKLVG
+693 
-704 GTGQFNGPTS
+704 
-714 SPSPYSIAYPS
+714 
-725 EPTYEERVPS
+725 S
-735 IPSNPNLQPTNYGGQ
+735 IPSMPVPTNPNLQPTTYGGQ
-750 NVTNVQASY
+750 GITNVQASY
-759 MSPFMQGAVEPALRE
+759 MSPYMQGAVDPAIKE
-774 AKRQS
+774 AKRQAE
-779 DIMGQANAAKAVSV
+779 IANQAIGAKAAQA
-793 GAFGGSRQGLVE
+793 GAFGGSRQGLME
-805 AERQRNLMNQ
+805 SELQRNLLNQ
-815 LGDIQSQGL
+815 IGTIQGQGL

-833 QFNTEQQRALEAQKL
+833 QFNTEQQRALEAQKMG
-848 AEESRQFGSELGL
+848 EQSRQFGAELGL
-861 KGLDTS
+861 KGL
-867 IRAAQTLG
+867 QTGIQAGSALG
-875 GLGQQQGYLDL
+875 NLGQQQGYLDL

-917 LTFMKN
+917 LTFMRN